1 MNVLRRMSL
10 PCCAA
15 LLFTTSFGALTGI
28 ASVSARAQNRLR
40 PGRGRGLALRP
51 PSASSAAPRVN
62 AIRPANGGN
71 ALDPQAW
78 ELLKKMYRPG
88 ADYEGVE
95 ISNANGLTS
104 EETIRGDTKGR
115 VRREYTAPASLSGD
129 VILIWPNQYY
139 RFSNREH
146 RLYLALWPV
155 ETSDKASRLRVLART
170 GRVRIQV
177 TGEQMV
183 AGRAATQITISAVTG
198 NDENEASQVL
208 SLDKETGI
216 ALKTERYNRMG
227 RLLSS
232 TYLRSVTIGATLAPD
247 AFSPKALPPTQD
259 KVPLFPG
266 GQPAFATVD
275 QARSLLAFAIKEPT
289 HLPAGYALDGVW
301 VFGQAQRA
309 SVLLRYS
316 SGVNHFSLL
325 ESLVVNP
332 NALARLPR
340 PGELRPRRALGGM
353 AWRAVVPEG
362 LLNIIYTGHLADAD
376 QQALLSSLP

>member
-1 MNVLRRMSL
+1 MNFLRRLPL

-15 LLFTTSFGALTGI
+15 LLLTTSLGALSGI
-28 ASVSARAQNRLR
+28 ASVSARAQNRPRL
-40 PGRGRGLALRP
+40 GRGRGLALRP
-51 PSASSAAPRVN
+51 PPTAPATPRGNAAHS
-62 AIRPANGGN
+62 ANGGS

-78 ELLKKMYRPG
+78 ELLTKMYRPG
-88 ADYEGVE
+88 LDYEGVE

-115 VRREYTAPASLSGD
+115 VRREYTAPASLAGD
-129 VILIWPNQYY
+129 VILTWPNQYY
-139 RFSNREH
+139 RFRNREH

-208 SLDKETGI
+208 SLDKETGL

-232 TYLRSVTIGATLAPD
+232 TYLRSVTMGAALAPD
-247 AFSPKALPPTQD
+247 AFNPNTLPPALE

-266 GQPAFATVD
+266 GQPAFSTVD
-275 QARSLLAFAIKEPT
+275 QARSLLSFAIKVPT

-301 VFGQAQRA
+301 VFGQARRA

-325 ESLVVNP
+325 EGLVVNP
-332 NALARLPR
+332 NALARPPR
-340 PGELRPRRALGGM
+340 PGELLPRRALGGM

-362 LLNIIYTGHLADAD
+362 LLNIIYTGHLADVD